1 MKKDSN
7 ISIAYF
13 GAFAPDR
20 PDYKTPASSTAANL
34 FQLNFLSALCK
45 SRTLKAE
52 IYSYLPTPSFPKYRQ
67 LIYGGKRDRLGDGT
81 VVRFLPFIN
90 LGPLKIVS
98 LGIISFA
105 KTLSWAWRNRDA
117 KRRIVISYN
126 LNAPPAWPLLLA
138 CRLTKSEY
146 MPFIMDIYVPGE
158 AVANNWMRRLEF
170 DNQKKIIPR
179 VDGLLVANKAIVE
192 DFARGHNSLLM
203 DGGVPE
209 NFLATFRNPIEK
221 GIRPFHVVYAGRLC
235 PLKGVDLLLDAI
247 SEVKDSNIRFT
258 ITGTGPMHD
267 RVKKAA
273 MMDPRITYT
282 GLIPRRD
289 LMDVYKSADLVL
301 NLQRTDNQTHRYV
314 FPSKV
319 VECLATG
326 VPLLTTR
333 TGHAESEFGPFAILL
348 EDETPQGLA
357 TRILEIMSWTEKRRF
372 EIGCSAQD
380 YISKNRTWESNI
392 VRLEAYLE
400 TTRRAA

>member
-1 MKKDSN
+1 MNKNSN

-20 PDYKTPASSTAANL
+20 PQYKTPASSTAANL
-34 FQLNFLSALCK
+34 FQLNFLGALCK
-45 SRTLKAE
+45 SRTLKPE
-52 IYSYLPTPSFPKYRQ
+52 IYSYLPTPSFPRYRK
-67 LIYGGKRDRLGDGT
+67 LYCPSKRDRLGDGT
-81 VVRFLPFIN
+81 IVRFLPFIN
-90 LGPLKIVS
+90 LGPIKILS
-98 LGIISFA
+98 LGVVSFA
-105 KTLSWAWRNRDA
+105 KTIAWAWRHRTS

-158 AVANNWMRRLEF
+158 AIANNWMRRFEF
-170 DNQKKIIPR
+170 DNQKRIIPK

-192 DFARGHNSLLM
+192 DFARDQDSILM

-209 NFLATFRNPIEK
+209 NFIANFKNAVTKEN
-221 GIRPFHVVYAGRLC
+221 RPFHVVYAGRLC
-235 PLKGVDLLLDAI
+235 PLKGVDLLLEAI
-247 SEVKDSNIRFT
+247 AEMKEPNIRFT
-258 ITGTGPMHD
+258 ITGTGPMQD
-267 RVKKAA
+267 QVKKAA
-273 MMDPRITYT
+273 MLDPRVTYT

-289 LMDVYKSADLVL
+289 LMDVYKNADLVL
-301 NLQRTDNQTHRYV
+301 NLQRTDNRTHRYV

-333 TGHAESEFGPFAILL
+333 TGHAESEFGPFAIVL
-348 EDETPQGLA
+348 EEETPQGLVA
-357 TRILEIMSWTEKRRF
+357 RIGEIMSWSETRRS
-372 EIGCSAQD
+372 EIGCQAQD

-400 TTRRAA
+400 TNRRAA